1 MIRKH
6 TLHVP
11 TGKRVGF
18 LPLHCK
24 ADGNTF
30 QCRLNINPK
39 NADHRGDRSSEVQ
52 KLFEEGVKIILLI
65 LLLSD
70 FQALI
75 GVFVL
80 VVCAVIIHNIHVGNT
95 VSPLRLEVY
104 DEDTPLQLSLVL

>member
-1 MIRKH
+1 M
-6 TLHVP
+6 
-11 TGKRVGF
+11 
-18 LPLHCK
+18 
-24 ADGNTF
+24 
-30 QCRLNINPK
+30 
-39 NADHRGDRSSEVQ
+39 Q

-65 LLLSD
+65 LLLND